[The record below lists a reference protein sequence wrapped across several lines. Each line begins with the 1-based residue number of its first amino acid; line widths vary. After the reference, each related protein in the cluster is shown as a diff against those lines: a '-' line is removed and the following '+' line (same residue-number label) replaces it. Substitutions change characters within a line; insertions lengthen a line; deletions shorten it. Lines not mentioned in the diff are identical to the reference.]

1 MKDTRKDT
9 IWQTEEIARSYLEG
23 IRGAI
28 PLADEQVDVML
39 RLLSASGRPIRR
51 FIDLGCGDGVLSE
64 AMMDRFPES
73 TGLLLDF
80 SEPML
85 HAAVSR
91 LGGYGD
97 RVRIES
103 TDYADPAWVQRADR
117 PGTLDAVISGY
128 SIHHQPDPIKKR
140 IYHEIYDLL
149 APKGMFI
156 NIEHVASCSPWATDL
171 AEAHLT
177 DAFDAFNQP
186 GDEARQHDDSAA
198 SRHVES
204 ENKQANI
211 LVPVEDQCR
220 WLEQIGFIDVDCY
233 LKVFELAVFAGR
245 KPA

>member
-1 MKDTRKDT
+1 MNKNRKD
-9 IWQTEEIARSYLEG
+9 ILWQSQDIACRYLQG
-23 IRGAI
+23 VRGAI
-28 PLADEQVDVML
+28 PLADEQFDVML

-64 AMMDRFPES
+64 VLLDRFPES

-103 TDYADPAWVQRADR
+103 ADYADPAWVQRADR

-140 IYHEIYDLL
+140 IYQQIYDLL

-156 NIEHVASCSPWATDL
+156 HIEHVASCSPWATDL

-177 DAFDAFNQP
+177 DAFDAVHQP
-186 GDEARQHDDSAA
+186 GDEARQQDDSAA
-198 SRHVES
+198 SRQAER

-211 LVPVEDQCR
+211 LAPVEDQCR
-220 WLEQIGFIDVDCY
+220 WLEQIGFTDVDCY

-245 KPA
+245 KPV